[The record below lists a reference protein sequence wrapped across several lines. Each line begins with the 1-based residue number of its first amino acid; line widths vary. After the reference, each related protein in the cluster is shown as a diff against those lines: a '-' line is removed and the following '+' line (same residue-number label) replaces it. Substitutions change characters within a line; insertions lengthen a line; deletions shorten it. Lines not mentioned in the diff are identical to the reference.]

1 MAVQAM
7 QAPAFQQGLAEIEGD
22 WAVEGCRGLV
32 ALLVMLAHYGVFLPC
47 LRVCRLRQS
56 QDLRRNLHKIFCC
69 TFFSCTR
76 WLPAR

>member
-22 WAVEGCRGLV
+22 WAVDGCRGLA

-47 LRVCRLRQS
+47 LR
-56 QDLRRNLHKIFCC
+56 
-69 TFFSCTR
+69 
-76 WLPAR
+76 A